1 MKQAI
6 LSNWNFMRFL
16 RLGLGIAIVVQ
27 SVMAKDW
34 TLGILGLL
42 FAGMAVLNI
51 GCCGTGGC
59 AAPPKKTS
67 ETTKE
72 IKDISYEEVV

>member
-1 MKQAI
+1 MKQTI

-16 RLGLGIAIVVQ
+16 RLGLGIAIIVQ
-27 SVMAKDW
+27 SAIAKDW
-34 TLGILGLL
+34 TMGILGFL

-59 AAPPKKTS
+59 SVPTKRSS
-67 ETTKE
+67 ET
-72 IKDISYEEVV
+72 IKDITYEEVV